1 MNYSDLNQ
9 ELKEEIFANNLAF
22 TRACQFLAKTT
33 GMTAESWAKMLA
45 MAASEEVNSLPDEVI
60 NNFIKHVEDTR
71 ERVRTETGGI
81 STIGAWEMKL

>member
-22 TRACQFLAKTT
+22 SYACNALAKVA

-45 MAASEEVNSLPDEVI
+45 MAASEEVNNLPDEVI
-60 NNFIKHVEDTR
+60 NKFIKHVEDTR

-81 STIGAWEMKL
+81 STVGVWEYKR